1 MKYLVEDGRAL
12 THSLELH
19 VVDHCNLRC
28 RECCTLS
35 PFLPERAAGPEEL
48 GADLDLARRVLRPEM
63 LKISGGEPLL
73 HPRLEECLRAARDSA
88 ISPVVSMTTNG
99 HLLPKMAESC
109 WEFLDHLTVSLYPS
123 APISEERL
131 AWIRAECARR
141 GIALKEKRQD
151 EFEEL
156 TVEAPMSDEAAA
168 RVFEAC
174 WMKRR
179 CHLLRRG
186 VFYTCTRPPHFDTY
200 FHAEGRFGAGD
211 GVRLHGG
218 PGMLDDLLWSLAREE
233 PLASCRHC
241 LGNTGRRFP
250 HEQLAPFAKGHV
262 A

>member
-1 MKYLVEDGRAL
+1 MKYLVDDGRAL
-12 THSLELH
+12 TPSLELH

-35 PFLPERAAGPEEL
+35 PFLPERTADPGEL
-48 GADLDLARRVLRPEM
+48 REDLDRARRVLRPEI

-73 HPRLEECLRAARDSA
+73 HPRLEECLRAARDSR

-99 HLLPKMAESC
+99 HLLQKMADAC
-109 WEFLDHLTVSLYPS
+109 WELLDHLTLSLYPS
-123 APISEERL
+123 APLSDERL
-131 AWIRAECARR
+131 DWIRSRCATE
-141 GIALKEKRQD
+141 GIELKEKRQD

-156 TVEAPMSDEAAA
+156 TVETPLDDAATA

-186 VFYTCTRPPHFDTY
+186 VFTTCTRPPHFDTY
-200 FHAEGRFGAGD
+200 FHAGGRFAEAD
-211 GVRLHGG
+211 GLRLHDG
-218 PGMLDDLLWSLAREE
+218 PGLLDDLLWVLEREE

-250 HEQLAPFAKGHV
+250 HAQLPA
-262 A
+262 